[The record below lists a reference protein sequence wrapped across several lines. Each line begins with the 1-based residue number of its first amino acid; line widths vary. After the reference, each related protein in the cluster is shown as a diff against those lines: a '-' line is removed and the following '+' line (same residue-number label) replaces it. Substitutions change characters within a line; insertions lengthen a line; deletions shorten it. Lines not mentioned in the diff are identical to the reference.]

1 MRDPRALAVA
11 LDKALS
17 QQTDKNQ
24 LMEATRLFEATE
36 SARNYLRVLNIEA
49 PNREP

>member
-1 MRDPRALAVA
+1 MRDPTALAAA
-11 LDKALS
+11 LDEALS
-17 QQTDKNQ
+17 QPTDRKQ

-49 PNREP
+49 PGREP